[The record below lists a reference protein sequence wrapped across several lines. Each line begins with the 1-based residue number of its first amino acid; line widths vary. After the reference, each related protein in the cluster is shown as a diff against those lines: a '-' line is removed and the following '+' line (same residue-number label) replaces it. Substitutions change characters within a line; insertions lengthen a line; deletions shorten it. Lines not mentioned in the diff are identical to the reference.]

1 MYYFIV
7 AYYTTDTSR
16 RVWKVRIVFRKV
28 EPTDFLETILFF
40 SPLIFFLSLSLN
52 KNSIILGRII
62 KNVETKQNNLHHTM
76 LPHPSSTI
84 TNVA

>member
-40 SPLIFFLSLSLN
+40 SPLIFFLSLSLSLN
-52 KNSIILGRII
+52 KNSIIL
-62 KNVETKQNNLHHTM
+62 E
-76 LPHPSSTI
+76 
-84 TNVA
+84 